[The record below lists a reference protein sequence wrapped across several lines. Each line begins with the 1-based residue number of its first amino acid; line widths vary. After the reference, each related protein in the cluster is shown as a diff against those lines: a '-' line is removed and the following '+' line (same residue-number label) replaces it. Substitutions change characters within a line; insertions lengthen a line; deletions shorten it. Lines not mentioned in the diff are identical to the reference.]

1 MWRIL
6 SIPFFSVCWNS
17 LPTSSSKWL
26 CTMTQLW
33 VSQIGCLVCFASM
46 CIECDLHAAFTLF
59 SMNIAVTNEE
69 GRTVPLLSQS
79 HDLPSKSHDLPS
91 KSHDLPS
98 KSHDHPSQSHDLPSQ
113 SHDLP
118 SQSHDLEQL
127 SEDMLHY
134 MQLEQ
139 VSPEQYCHSV
149 IATVTSLLLGYLSKH
164 IPQLKEE
171 AESGEPGSNHRP
183 LSVYIAICLQLL
195 AAVVNLLEQVRR
207 HSRTPELSQMNNTLV
222 RTHTH
227 M

>member
-1 MWRIL
+1 
-6 SIPFFSVCWNS
+6 
-17 LPTSSSKWL
+17 
-26 CTMTQLW
+26 
-33 VSQIGCLVCFASM
+33 
-46 CIECDLHAAFTLF
+46 
-59 SMNIAVTNEE
+59 MNIAMTNEE
-69 GRTVPLLSQS
+69 GRTVPLPSQS
-79 HDLPSKSHDLPS
+79 HDLPSK
-91 KSHDLPS
+91 
-98 KSHDHPSQSHDLPSQ
+98 

-164 IPQLKEE
+164 IPQLKGE
-171 AESGEPGSNHRP
+171 AESGEPGSNCTP

-207 HSRTPELSQMNNTLV
+207 HSRTPELNQMNNTLV
-222 RTHTH
+222 RTN